1 MEFDWAG
8 IGVLMTAKDLSQKIH
23 FILVTAGIA
32 LFVVFMLQNT
42 DIVTVNFLFW
52 HLQLSRSILL
62 LVVLLIG
69 VLIGYVLR
77 SLKKR
82 F

>member
-1 MEFDWAG
+1 
-8 IGVLMTAKDLSQKIH
+8 MTAKNLSQKIH
-23 FILVTAGIA
+23 FLLVTAGIV

-52 HLQLSRSILL
+52 HFQLSRSILL

-77 SLKKR
+77 RLKKR
-82 F
+82 L